1 MGISVK
7 YDSASKRA
15 KSVWKVEKQGKK
27 NGGSGETRTH
37 NQRLKRP
44 LMLNLYVIMAQ
55 LLTLFKNESEK
66 FNPTITPRFF
76 TFRAVPMR
84 SRTLCTVRNC
94 RKLWRW
100 IYPDHQRGISRTDD
114 CRGQRKWRSPIS
126 STTWTLSSCCSRPCT
141 TLSDWRLFA
150 ATVKTTW
157 KLRSTGWRFRWDG
170 EN

>member
-1 MGISVK
+1 MLGHSFPLK
-7 YDSASKRA
+7 TA
-15 KSVWKVEKQGKK
+15 KKLGNKGKK

-44 LMLNLYVIMAQ
+44 LMLNLYVIVAQ

-94 RKLWRW
+94 CRPLWK
-100 IYPDHQRGISRTDD
+100 QTSE
-114 CRGQRKWRSPIS
+114 
-126 STTWTLSSCCSRPCT
+126 PC
-141 TLSDWRLFA
+141 
-150 ATVKTTW
+150 KY
-157 KLRSTGWRFRWDG
+157 
-170 EN
+170 